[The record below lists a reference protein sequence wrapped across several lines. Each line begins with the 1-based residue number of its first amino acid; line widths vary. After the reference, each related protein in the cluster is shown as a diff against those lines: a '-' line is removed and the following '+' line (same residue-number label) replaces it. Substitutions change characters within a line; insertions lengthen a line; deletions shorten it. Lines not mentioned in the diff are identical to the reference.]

1 MIFATRRFVYLR
13 WRDGPSHFLLLRNL
27 HHAVDHPKDI
37 LVRHKNHHE
46 LLGAEK
52 NVEAA
57 SAPILL
63 VVGFYLR
70 DKVAVD
76 SKQFTIEYDLRKITS
91 TTRVN

>member
-1 MIFATRRFVYLR
+1 MAPVTSCSSGTCITQSITQRIFWSGT
-13 WRDGPSHFLLLRNL
+13 
-27 HHAVDHPKDI
+27 
-37 LVRHKNHHE
+37 KNHHE